1 VTVRFL
7 KVAQVELREAV
18 RYCESQ
24 AAGLGA
30 DFLLEVTA
38 AVERITEFP
47 VAWQTVDVELRRC
60 QLGTFPYALVYAED
74 GDSVLIVAV
83 SHLHRRP
90 ENWQRRL
97 RETE

>member
-18 RYCESQ
+18 RYYESQ
-24 AAGLGA
+24 ATDLGA

-47 VAWQTVDVELRRC
+47 VAWQTVDVDLRRC
-60 QLGTFPYALVYAED
+60 QLGRFPYALVYAEEGD
-74 GDSVLIVAV
+74 GILIVAV
-83 SHLHRRP
+83 PHLHRRP
-90 ENWQRRL
+90 EKWQRRL
-97 RETE
+97 RQTE